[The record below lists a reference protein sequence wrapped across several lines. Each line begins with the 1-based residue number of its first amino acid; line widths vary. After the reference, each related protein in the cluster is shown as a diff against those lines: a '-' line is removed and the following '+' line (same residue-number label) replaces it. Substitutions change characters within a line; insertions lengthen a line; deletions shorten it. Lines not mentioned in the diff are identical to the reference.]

1 MISLL
6 PSFRSAALLPAL
18 CLALATL
25 ASGTAATAA
34 EPQLIGSFND
44 WNAFSYDESG
54 QKVCYMSSRP
64 KKDEGNYKQRG
75 DIYVLITHR
84 PAEKSLDVVSVTTG
98 YTYKEKSETIV
109 SIGNQNFKLFTD
121 GDTAWARDE
130 KTDRALVD
138 AIRSGSAM
146 IVKGTSNRGTATTDT
161 YSLSGTSAAY
171 EAISKAC
178 NVKR

>member
-1 MISLL
+1 MILRSKLL
-6 PSFRSAALLPAL
+6 PLATVLPAF
-18 CLALATL
+18 CLAVATL
-25 ASGTAATAA
+25 ACGTVAHAA

-44 WNAFSYDESG
+44 WNAFSYDENG

-98 YTYKEKSETIV
+98 YTYKEKSEAQV
-109 SIGNQNFKLFTD
+109 SVGNQNFKLFTD

-130 KTDRALVD
+130 KTDKSLVS
-138 AIRSGSAM
+138 AIRGGSAM
-146 IVKGTSNRGTATTDT
+146 IIKGTSNRGTATTDT
-161 YSLSGTSAAY
+161 YSLAGTSAAY
-171 EAISKAC
+171 EAINKAC
-178 NVKR
+178 DVKR

>member
-1 MISLL
+1 MISLI
-6 PSFRSAALLPAL
+6 PSFRSAGLFPAL

-25 ASGTAATAA
+25 ASGTSAIAA

-44 WNAFSYDESG
+44 WNAFSYDENG

-98 YTYKEKSETIV
+98 YTYKEKSETTV

-130 KTDRALVD
+130 RTDRALVD

-161 YSLSGTSAAY
+161 YSLSGTAAAY
-171 EAISKAC
+171 DAISKAC
-178 NVKR
+178 DVKR

>member
-1 MISLL
+1 MISLI
-6 PSFRSAALLPAL
+6 PFFRSAGLLPAL

-25 ASGTAATAA
+25 ASGTTATAA

-109 SIGNQNFKLFTD
+109 SIGNQNFRLFTD

-146 IVKGTSNRGTATTDT
+146 VIKGTSNRGTATTDT

>member
-1 MISLL
+1 MISLI
-6 PSFRSAALLPAL
+6 PSFRSAGLLPAL
-18 CLALATL
+18 CLAVATL
-25 ASGTAATAA
+25 ASGTSAIAA

-44 WNAFSYDESG
+44 WNAFSYDENG

-98 YTYKEKSETIV
+98 YTYKEKSETTV

-171 EAISKAC
+171 DAISKAC
-178 NVKR
+178 DVKR